1 MVDEKEV
8 FKHKIKVAEEM
19 LMSGVLD
26 YDKEL
31 KNEYLKQLNKL
42 YEICK
47 EVKIAQREI
56 A

>member
-8 FKHKIKVAEEM
+8 FRHKIKVAEDM

-26 YDKEL
+26 NNKEL
-31 KNEYLKQLNKL
+31 KDEYLKHLNKL

-47 EVKIAQREI
+47 EAEINQKEI